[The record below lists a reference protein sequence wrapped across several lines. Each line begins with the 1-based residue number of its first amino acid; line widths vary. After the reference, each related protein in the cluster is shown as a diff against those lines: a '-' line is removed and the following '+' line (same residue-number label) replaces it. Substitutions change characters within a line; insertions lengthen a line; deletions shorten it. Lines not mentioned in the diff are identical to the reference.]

1 MGMKNASR
9 ERETERESERERERE
24 NLVTKIVDKEKRSLS
39 PHDILFL
46 SRVEII
52 MTCLTT
58 CRDFRWK
65 MTFWPIRLKI
75 EICVKL

>member
-1 MGMKNASR
+1 MQAER
-9 ERETERESERERERE
+9 EREREREERE
-24 NLVTKIVDKEKRSLS
+24 NLVTKIVDEEKRSLS

-65 MTFWPIRLKI
+65 MTF
-75 EICVKL
+75 